1 MILGQFIIP
10 STAFDLTLTT
20 TCLFLT
26 LVTFRRYVI
35 AYTLRCI
42 FVVTAVMLITH
53 SKSIAFER
61 FSHVVLGGAI
71 AWGCVMFCHRLKIDE
86 PN

>member
-1 MILGQFIIP
+1 M
-10 STAFDLTLTT
+10 T

-26 LVTFRRYVI
+26 LVAFRRYVI